1 MTGSSTAAAAPALP
15 LLCWDAMLLGREWLA
30 KPEMV
35 G

>member
-1 MTGSSTAAAAPALP
+1 MTGSSTAAAPALP
-15 LLCWDAMLLGREWLA
+15 LLCSDAMLKGREWLA

>member
-1 MTGSSTAAAAPALP
+1 MDNKSLTPVLSVSAQIWYLK
-15 LLCWDAMLLGREWLA
+15 GREWLA

>member
-1 MTGSSTAAAAPALP
+1 MTGSSTAAAPALP
-15 LLCWDAMLLGREWLA
+15 LLCWDAMSQGREWLA

>member
-1 MTGSSTAAAAPALP
+1 MTGSSMAAPAPALP
-15 LLCWDAMLLGREWLA
+15 LLCWDALLKGRKWLA

>member
-1 MTGSSTAAAAPALP
+1 MTWSSKVAGPALP
-15 LLCWDAMLLGREWLA
+15 LLCWDTMLLRREWLA

>member
-1 MTGSSTAAAAPALP
+1 MTGSSTAAAPALP

-30 KPEMV
+30 QPEMV

>member
-1 MTGSSTAAAAPALP
+1 MTGSSTAAAALP
-15 LLCWDAMLLGREWLA
+15 LLCSDAMLKGREWLA